1 MSLCE
6 RELNVMSKKKMG
18 ENWTKMEI
26 KLWTKEMRAQRLNYG
41 AITEDGIVHPTEQAP
56 FRR

>member
-26 KLWTKEMRAQRLNYG
+26 KHWTKEMRAQRLNYG
-41 AITEDGIVHPTEQAP
+41 AITEDGIVHPTQ
-56 FRR
+56 